1 MEDVQVGDTVKA
13 FYKTGTYIGKV
24 KEDRGAKFLV
34 EVLAVHTHPA
44 QGDLHNPGQTEEVFF
59 HQRKALSHHE
69 KANVDKKAV
78 HPFDGEIPEYE
89 ESLKQSVQN
98 FKEKLMRRDTEFNQK
113 ALHQLEDLETQYF
126 K

>member
-1 MEDVQVGDTVKA
+1 MEDIKSGDTVKA
-13 FYKTGTYIGKV
+13 FYKTGTYIGQV
-24 KEDRGAKFLV
+24 REDRGSKFLV

-59 HQRKALSHHE
+59 HQRKALAHHE

-78 HPFDGEIPEYE
+78 HPYE
-89 ESLKQSVQN
+89 DEVPNYKESLRQSVRH

-113 ALHQLEDLETQYF
+113 ALRQLEDLEKQYF